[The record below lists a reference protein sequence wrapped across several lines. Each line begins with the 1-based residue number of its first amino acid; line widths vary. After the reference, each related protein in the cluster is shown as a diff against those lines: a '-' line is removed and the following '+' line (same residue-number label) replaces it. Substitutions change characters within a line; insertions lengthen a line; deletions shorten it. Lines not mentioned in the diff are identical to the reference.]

1 MSHAKNRPR
10 RITPLLEHPLFAL
23 IAPWIRI
30 EDYMPDGGPVNPRH
44 RLEMNA
50 PADPAFRRCVLE
62 LVVLCDVCD
71 DVIHPI
77 RSSPFRGRRGR
88 LYITVTCP
96 INVKI
101 ACSRMR
107 PTTAYDQIVAAVR
120 ALRQDQASGLRARA
134 DQLPLWTR

>member
-1 MSHAKNRPR
+1 
-10 RITPLLEHPLFAL
+10 LLEHPLFAL

-30 EDYMPDGGPVNPRH
+30 EDYMPDGGPVRPRH

-50 PADPAFRRCVLE
+50 PSDPAFRKCVLD

-71 DVIHPI
+71 DLIHPI
-77 RSSPFRGRRGR
+77 RSSPWHGRKR

-96 INVKI
+96 LDVKI
-101 ACSRMR
+101 ACSRAR

-120 ALRQDQASGLRARA
+120 ALRQDQPSGRT